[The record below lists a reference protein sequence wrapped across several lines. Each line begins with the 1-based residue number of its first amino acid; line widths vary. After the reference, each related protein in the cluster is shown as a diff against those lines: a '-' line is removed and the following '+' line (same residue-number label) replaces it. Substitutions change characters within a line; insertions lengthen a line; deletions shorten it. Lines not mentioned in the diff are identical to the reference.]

1 MTTAAASPAARLNHL
16 SHSRINRYLHC
27 PEQYRLYYVEL
38 LRLRHPSSNLVFGQA
53 IHQALAGLFQ
63 DGTDPTTAFK
73 AIWDP
78 VREATLT
85 YGRRDSWESL
95 GVIGQGLLK
104 LFSEEALSQI
114 DNVEAVE
121 RRFEL
126 NVTGL
131 DLPIIGFVDLV
142 AKLNGKTT
150 VVDFKTSAS
159 RYGTHEV
166 ELTDQLTAYQLAEPD
181 VEQTAFCVLV
191 KTKAPRIDW
200 HVSSRNGDQLDEY
213 LAKVRLVSTA
223 IQAGHFF
230 KRPGMWCS
238 WCDYLPVCT
247 NDRKK
252 AAQTLLRIEPTG
264 KAA

>member
-1 MTTAAASPAARLNHL
+1 MTTAQAPISARPNHL
-16 SHSRINRYLHC
+16 SHSRINRYLLC

-38 LRLRHPSSNLVFGQA
+38 LRLRHPSANLVFGQA

-63 DGTDPTTAFK
+63 DGTDPTTVFK
-73 AIWDP
+73 SIWDS
-78 VREATLT
+78 VRETTLT

-95 GVIGQGLLK
+95 EATGQGLLR
-104 LFSEEALSQI
+104 LFSEETLSQI
-114 DNVEAVE
+114 ECVEAVE

-126 NVTGL
+126 TVTGM

-142 AKLNGKTT
+142 ANVKGKKT

-159 RYGTHEV
+159 RYGAHEV
-166 ELTDQLTAYQLAEPD
+166 ELTDQLTAYYLAEPD
-181 VEQTAFCVLV
+181 VEQAALCVLV
-191 KTKAPRIDW
+191 KTKTPRVDW
-200 HVSSRNGDQLDEY
+200 HVSSRSGPQLTEY
-213 LAKVRLVSTA
+213 LAKVRLVFAA

-230 KRPGMWCS
+230 RRPGMWCS

-247 NDRKK
+247 GDRRK
-252 AAQTLLRIEPTG
+252 AAQTLLKIEPTG